1 MFFIHEEK
9 QIYSLVNKKCP
20 RPATTDP
27 NEPYNIE
34 SRAQGMFSTSKIPRS
49 LKGFRSRAQWHL
61 WPQRGGCELF
71 CRLASALGGERVLK
85 GLTLGMVV
93 VNVRS

>member
-27 NEPYNIE
+27 NEPYNTE

-49 LKGFRSRAQWHL
+49 LKGFPFPGFPGSGAAAM
-61 WPQRGGCELF
+61 GTI
-71 CRLASALGGERVLK
+71 SAAAPPAIKVFK
-85 GLTLGMVV
+85 QMFKNTV
-93 VNVRS
+93 

>member
-27 NEPYNIE
+27 NEPYNTE

-49 LKGFRSRAQWHL
+49 LKGQ
-61 WPQRGGCELF
+61 EK
-71 CRLASALGGERVLK
+71 LK
-85 GLTLGMVV
+85 ITL
-93 VNVRS
+93 S

>member
-1 MFFIHEEK
+1 MFSIHEEK

-49 LKGFRSRAQWHL
+49 LKG
-61 WPQRGGCELF
+61 
-71 CRLASALGGERVLK
+71 
-85 GLTLGMVV
+85 
-93 VNVRS
+93 

>member
-49 LKGFRSRAQWHL
+49 LKGQEKQKIILSKIYFRMVW
-61 WPQRGGCELF
+61 E
-71 CRLASALGGERVLK
+71 RLKTNHPALVSNMNESK
-85 GLTLGMVV
+85 METL
-93 VNVRS
+93 RI

>member
-27 NEPYNIE
+27 NEPYNTE

-49 LKGFRSRAQWHL
+49 LKG
-61 WPQRGGCELF
+61 
-71 CRLASALGGERVLK
+71 
-85 GLTLGMVV
+85 
-93 VNVRS
+93 